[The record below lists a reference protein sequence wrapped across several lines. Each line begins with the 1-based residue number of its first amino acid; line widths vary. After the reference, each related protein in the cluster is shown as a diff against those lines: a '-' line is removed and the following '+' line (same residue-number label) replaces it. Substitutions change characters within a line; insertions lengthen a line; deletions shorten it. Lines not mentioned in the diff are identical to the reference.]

1 MLLKKSLRIIFKK
14 NYGFLKNSFSVLLQ
28 FFRTFLK
35 RIRQRNI
42 DTKWTEYN
50 VFEESLDKNFRSS
63 LVGKKK
69 KFFKVNK
76 KFDDDMKLNDIAT
89 GFWLRCILEKK
100 YERVIEI
107 GTLGG
112 KRVRTLKN
120 ICKDVDFYGLDVQ
133 DIFKSQFE
141 LDGVKFSQNKLEFF
155 KNNGKKTLIL
165 SRGCLSYYTP
175 QNLNLF
181 FKRLYDEKM
190 DIAFLEPICIGEKS
204 STIRF
209 EPDKSFYHPY
219 ELILENIGFSLSKD
233 IFKDKFTF
241 MLSMMEN
248 WYINI
253 AFSKKI

>member
-1 MLLKKSLRIIFKK
+1 MFLKKSLRVIFKN
-14 NYGFLKNSFSVLLQ
+14 NYGFLKNSFSVLIA
-28 FFRTFLK
+28 FFTLSFQRFK
-35 RIRQRNI
+35 QRNI
-42 DTKWTEYN
+42 DMKWTKYDA
-50 VFEESLDKNFRSS
+50 FEEILKKNFRSS
-63 LVGKKK
+63 LVGNKNKY
-69 KFFKVNK
+69 FKVNK

-107 GTLGG
+107 GTLSG
-112 KRVRTLKN
+112 KRVRTLKR

-133 DIFKSQFE
+133 NIFKNQFE
-141 LDGVKFSQNKLEFF
+141 LDGVKFSHNKLDFF
-155 KNNGKKTLIL
+155 KNNGKKTLVL

-175 QNLNLF
+175 EKLGIF
-181 FKRLYDEKM
+181 FKKLFDEKM
-190 DIAFLEPICIGEKS
+190 DIAFLEPICFGEKN

-219 ELILENIGFSLSKD
+219 EFVLENIGFSFSKD
-233 IFKDKFTF
+233 LFRQKFTF

-253 AFSKKI
+253 AFSKEN